1 MAGCVR
7 GALGPAGQDPD
18 AHPERAATS
27 AHHPGSP
34 LGSRVLVR
42 IVAEETVT
50 KSGLVIPDT
59 AKDKPQRGEVVAVG
73 DDDTINVVPG
83 DLILFAKYAGTDLR
97 LDGEDYLILD
107 PADLAVIKAAT
118 AKAA

>member
-1 MAGCVR
+1 MQEEIR
-7 GALGPAGQDPD
+7 
-18 AHPERAATS
+18 
-27 AHHPGSP
+27 P
-34 LGSRVLVR
+34 LGARVLVR
-42 IVAEETVT
+42 VVEEESVT

-59 AKDKPQRGEVVAVG
+59 AKDKPQRGEIVAVG
-73 DDDTINVVPG
+73 DDEELIKVAPG

-107 PADLAVIKAAT
+107 GADLLAVITTAQ